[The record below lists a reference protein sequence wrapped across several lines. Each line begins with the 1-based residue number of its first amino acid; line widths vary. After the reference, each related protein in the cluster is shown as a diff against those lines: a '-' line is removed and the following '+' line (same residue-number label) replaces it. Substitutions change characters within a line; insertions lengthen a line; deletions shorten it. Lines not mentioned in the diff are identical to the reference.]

1 MAYPHSRSTYADLAS
16 GTTSVHAHLSDEA
29 FIRAIL
35 QFERALA
42 LSARE
47 CGAISDAQCE
57 DATRAVDSF
66 DTDLEAIAVE
76 AAEGGNPAIPIVKA
90 LKRSAADPAGIHV
103 GATSQDAV
111 DTALTLCFVKA
122 GEALSEELDHLVDL
136 LVALTREHRETPM
149 IGRTLGQQA
158 NPTTFGCVVAGW
170 LEGLLMAR
178 EDLQLALER
187 IPIQYGGA
195 TGTLAAVHPQ
205 GLDLHDA
212 LARTL
217 GLQSRPLIW
226 HTNRVPFVRVSSAL
240 AEVAG
245 ACRKIASDVVFLS
258 ATEVGELR
266 EANPG
271 GSSSMPHKANP
282 AAAVAAD
289 GYARRAPGLHATML
303 DAMDSRLQRGVGSWH
318 AEWLTLRELFAL
330 TASTVSRTTASLEG
344 INVNSE
350 VMKDHLNETATL
362 GHAIDIVDDVLARKE
377 SQ

>member
-1 MAYPHSRSTYADLAS
+1 M
-16 GTTSVHAHLSDEA
+16 G
-29 FIRAIL
+29 
-35 QFERALA
+35 
-42 LSARE
+42 
-47 CGAISDAQCE
+47 
-57 DATRAVDSF
+57 
-66 DTDLEAIAVE
+66 
-76 AAEGGNPAIPIVKA
+76 
-90 LKRSAADPAGIHV
+90 
-103 GATSQDAV
+103 
-111 DTALTLCFVKA
+111 
-122 GEALSEELDHLVDL
+122 ELDYLVEL
-136 LVALTREHRETPM
+136 LVALTRKHRKTAM

-170 LEGLLMAR
+170 LEGILMAR

-187 IPIQYGGA
+187 LPVQYGGA
-195 TGTLAAVHPQ
+195 TGTLAAVHPR

-212 LARTL
+212 LARRL
-217 GLQSRPLIW
+217 GLQARPLIW
-226 HTNRVPFVRVSSAL
+226 HTNRVPFVRVSSVL

-303 DAMDSRLQRGVGSWH
+303 DAMDSRLQRGIGSWH
-318 AEWLTLRELFAL
+318 AEWSTLRELFAV

-350 VMKDHLNETATL
+350 AMKDHLNETATL
-362 GHAIDIVDDVLARKE
+362 GHATDIVDDLLTGKE